1 MKRKRE
7 IEGATLE
14 FFHNACVIFKSSKG
28 FRVLTDPW
36 FNNGAF
42 GSWLLAHNIHKIPI
56 YKKDYDLIYIS
67 HVHEDHFDEK
77 FLTTISKD
85 IPIVFPKEPIIKILL
100 PKLGKL
106 GFENL
111 FPLDNEEQIKFQ
123 DLTMTL
129 FHPFQKRRFDKKAE
143 LPNFIDSALLF
154 DDGKFSFLNTN
165 DNFPTSKSLKKINKK
180 YGKPDL
186 VSLLYNTAGFYPQC
200 IDNLTAEQKLKEK
213 EVILNNCFD
222 LMYEMALASKTKV
235 MPFAGDY
242 FLGGKLAKLNKFLAV
257 STPFEANKFLLS
269 KGIDSIVLGGGGI
282 YSFKEQSLLKK
293 GFHYTIKDGIKYA
306 KTKKI
311 NFFWNQEPYPS
322 LKKLDELIKLSFA
335 KLLEKQKR
343 LNIFP
348 EYSVTFLTKRAKI
361 IGNINLSNKLRPA
374 NNIQIKIEPRLL
386 KAVLERRFHWDSV
399 LTGCHINIYRTN
411 HPDYDVDVYLL
422 LSLFHS

>member
-1 MKRKRE
+1 MKRKNK

-42 GSWLLAHNIHKIPI
+42 GSWCLAHDVHRIPV

-67 HVHEDHFDEK
+67 HAHEDHFDER
-77 FLTTISKD
+77 FLSSISKD
-85 IPIVFPKEPIIKILL
+85 VPIVFPKEPIIKILL
-100 PKLGKL
+100 PKLSQL
-106 GFENL
+106 GFKNL
-111 FPLDNEEQIKFQ
+111 FPLGNEEKVKFK

-129 FHPFQKRRFDKKAE
+129 FHPFQKRRFDKKVK

-154 DDGKFSFLNTN
+154 DDGSFSFLNTN
-165 DNFPTSKSLKKINKK
+165 DNFPTVKSFKKINKK

-200 IDNLTAEQKLKEK
+200 IDNLTQKQKLKEK
-213 EVILNNCFD
+213 QFILNKCFNV
-222 LMYEMALASKTKV
+222 LYEASLASKTKV

-242 FLGGKLAKLNKFLAV
+242 FLGGELAKLNKFLAV
-257 STPFEANKFLLS
+257 STPSEANNFLLS
-269 KGIDSIVLGGGGI
+269 KEVDSIVLGGGGI
-282 YSFKEQSLLKK
+282 YSFKQQLLIKA
-293 GFHYTIKDGIKYA
+293 GFHYTIYDGIKYA
-306 KTKKI
+306 KNQKL
-311 NFFWNQEPYPS
+311 NFFWNLEPYPS
-322 LKKLDELIKLSFA
+322 FKRLDELIKLGFN

-348 EYSVTFLTKRAKI
+348 DYSVTFLTKRAKI
-361 IGNINLSNKLRPA
+361 IGNINLSHKLKPK

-386 KAVLERRFHWDSV
+386 KASLERRFHWDSV
-399 LTGCHINIYRTN
+399 LTGCHVNIYRSN

-422 LSLFHS
+422 LSFFHI